1 MPPILG
7 SKPQGFNKM
16 RQESVRPALARRVLE
31 LLLPA
36 TACCLISACA
46 LKMNLVD
53 LAPEAEDTVSALPDE
68 FTGTE
73 DAGSYEPLEWWK
85 AFADPVLDR
94 VIEAAL
100 DSNFDLAEAV
110 ARVKQARARER
121 IVKAPA
127 FPLIRPGLDITDT
140 DVPTNASIAA
150 QLDEVGLGE
159 DVYSDFGIELPDR
172 LDLTTYTLSAD
183 FSYEI
188 DFWGRNRND
197 ALAAGA
203 ERLAQEADFLT
214 ARMGVLAGTVGA
226 YLEIVELRRQQRL
239 ARDNVDILAQRESLA
254 RFRYDRGRTDAL
266 SLYRARQQ
274 LRNAEAGLPQLEA
287 RLTDAEGRLW
297 VLLGGYRSDLEALL
311 PDALTPA
318 AAPEPVPAG
327 IPADLLTQRPDV
339 HAARQRMEAA
349 RFTVGA
355 RRADLFPSLSLY
367 GSIGLQSTE
376 GGEWFD
382 PDQWFRNLSFNLLG
396 PVFQGSRLRSN
407 VALAEA
413 RLDEAAAAYG
423 RSVVTAVQEVEAALA
438 QLQASR
444 RRHALLESL
453 AQEAQTENA
462 LHEQR
467 YVSGVGEYEAFLTA
481 AQNLLDAQSG
491 LAAAARDLGYARL
504 ALHRAL
510 GGAWTGE
517 DRPALSQGNT
527 PSAEPATTARYKRRH
542 ESHSVRPSS
551 PSVCLSCECRN
562 PVDNKTPYNECLL
575 TGFLHSQERRTGSKN
590 DRL

>member
-16 RQESVRPALARRVLE
+16 RQESVRPALARRVLA

-85 AFADPVLDR
+85 TFADPVLDR

-110 ARVKQARARER
+110 ARVEQARARER

-127 FPLIRPGLDITDT
+127 FPLLQPSADITDI
-140 DVPTNASIAA
+140 DIPTNAGIAA
-150 QLDEVGLGE
+150 QLDEVGLGP

-172 LDLTTYTLSAD
+172 LDLTTYTLGVD
-183 FSYEI
+183 FSYEL

-203 ERLAQEADFLT
+203 ERLASEADYLT
-214 ARMGVLAGTVGA
+214 ARMGVLAETVRT
-226 YLEIVELRRQQRL
+226 YLEIVDLRRQRNL
-239 ARDNVDILAQRESLA
+239 AGENVEIFRQRESLA
-254 RFRYDRGRTDAL
+254 EFRYDRGRIDTLAL
-266 SLYRARQQ
+266 YAARQN
-274 LRNAEAGLPQLEA
+274 LRNAEAELPQIEA
-287 RLTDAEGRLW
+287 LLADAEGRLW
-297 VLLGGYRSDLEALL
+297 VLLGGYRSELEEML
-311 PDALTPA
+311 PDSLTPA
-318 AAPEPVPAG
+318 AALEPVPVG
-327 IPADLLTQRPDV
+327 IPADLLAQRPDV
-339 HAARQRMEAA
+339 SAARQRVQAA
-349 RFTVGA
+349 RYTVGA
-355 RRADLFPSLSLY
+355 RRADMFPSLSLY

-407 VALAEA
+407 VDLAEA

-423 RSVVTAVQEVEAALA
+423 RSVVTAVKEVEAALA
-438 QLQASR
+438 RLEAGR
-444 RRHALLESL
+444 RRHVLLASL
-453 AQEAQTENA
+453 ADEALAENA
-462 LHEQR
+462 LQEQR

-481 AQNLLDAQSG
+481 AQNLLGAQSG
-491 LAAAARDLGYARL
+491 LAAAERDLGYARL

-510 GGAWTGE
+510 GGAWTVR
-517 DRPALSQGNT
+517 DREATGQGN
-527 PSAEPATTARYKRRH
+527 AEPERMLADTT
-542 ESHSVRPSS
+542 E
-551 PSVCLSCECRN
+551 
-562 PVDNKTPYNECLL
+562 
-575 TGFLHSQERRTGSKN
+575 
-590 DRL
+590 

>member
-1 MPPILG
+1 MIET
-7 SKPQGFNKM
+7 
-16 RQESVRPALARRVLE
+16 RITTR
-31 LLLPA
+31 A
-36 TACCLISACA
+36 TANRYLAVVIACLLCSACS
-46 LKMNLVD
+46 LNTSLVD
-53 LAPEAEDTVSALPDE
+53 MAPQAGDPVANLPGEYAGAEA
-68 FTGTE
+68 
-73 DAGSYEPLEWWK
+73 AGAYEPLQWWK
-85 AFADPVLDR
+85 AFADPTLDR

-100 DSNFDLAEAV
+100 ASNFDLAEAI
-110 ARVKQARARER
+110 ARVEQARARER

-140 DVPTNASIAA
+140 DVPTNAGIAA
-150 QLDEVGLGE
+150 QLDEVGLDE
-159 DVYSDFGIELPDR
+159 DVYSDFGIEIPDR

-203 ERLAQEADFLT
+203 ERQAQEADFLT
-214 ARMGVLAGTVGA
+214 ARMGVLAETVGA

-239 ARDNVDILAQRESLA
+239 ARDNVEILAQRESLA
-254 RFRYDRGRTDAL
+254 RFRYDHGRTDTL
-266 SLYRARQQ
+266 SLYRARRQ
-274 LRNAEAGLPQLEA
+274 LRNAEADLPQLEA

-339 HAARQRMEAA
+339 HAAWQRVEAA
-349 RFTVGA
+349 RYTVGA
-355 RRADLFPSLSLY
+355 RRADMFPSLSLY

-396 PVFQGSRLRSN
+396 PLFQGSRLRSN
-407 VALAEA
+407 VDLAEA

-423 RSVVTAVQEVEAALA
+423 RSVVTAVKEVEAALA
-438 QLQASR
+438 RLEAGR
-444 RRHALLESL
+444 RRHSLLASL
-453 AQEAQTENA
+453 ADEALAENA
-462 LHEQR
+462 LQEQR
-467 YVSGVGEYEAFLTA
+467 YVSGVGEYVAFLTA
-481 AQNLLDAQSG
+481 AQNLLGAQSA
-491 LAAAARDLGYARL
+491 LAAAERDLGYARL

-510 GGAWTGE
+510 GGAWTVR
-517 DRPALSQGNT
+517 DREASGQGNAT
-527 PSAEPATTARYKRRH
+527 PAEPERMLADTT
-542 ESHSVRPSS
+542 E
-551 PSVCLSCECRN
+551 
-562 PVDNKTPYNECLL
+562 
-575 TGFLHSQERRTGSKN
+575 
-590 DRL
+590 

>member
-85 AFADPVLDR
+85 TFADPVLDR

-127 FPLIRPGLDITDT
+127 FPLLQPSADITDI
-140 DVPTNASIAA
+140 DIPTNAGIAA
-150 QLDEVGLGE
+150 QLDEVGLGP

-172 LDLTTYTLSAD
+172 LDLTTYTLGVD
-183 FSYEI
+183 FSYEL

-203 ERLAQEADFLT
+203 ERLAQEADYLT
-214 ARMGVLAGTVGA
+214 ARMGVLAETVRI
-226 YLEIVELRRQQRL
+226 YLEIVDLRRQRNL
-239 ARDNVDILAQRESLA
+239 ASENVEIFRQRESLA
-254 RFRYDRGRTDAL
+254 GFRYDRGRIDTLAL
-266 SLYRARQQ
+266 YAARQN
-274 LRNAEAGLPQLEA
+274 LRNAEAELPQIEA
-287 RLTDAEGRLW
+287 LLADAEGRLW
-297 VLLGGYRSDLEALL
+297 VLLGGYRSDLEEML
-311 PDALTPA
+311 PDSLTPA
-318 AAPEPVPAG
+318 AALEPVPVG
-327 IPADLLTQRPDV
+327 IPADLLAQRPDV
-339 HAARQRMEAA
+339 SAARQRVQAA
-349 RFTVGA
+349 RYTVGA
-355 RRADLFPSLSLY
+355 RRADMFPSLSLY

-407 VALAEA
+407 VDLAEA
-413 RLDEAAAAYG
+413 RLDEVAAAYG
-423 RSVVTAVQEVEAALA
+423 RRVVTAVKEVEAALA
-438 QLQASR
+438 RLEAGR
-444 RRHALLESL
+444 RRHVLLASL
-453 AQEAQTENA
+453 ADEALAENA
-462 LHEQR
+462 LQEQR

-481 AQNLLDAQSG
+481 AQNLLGAQSG
-491 LAAAARDLGYARL
+491 LAAAERDLGYARL

-510 GGAWTGE
+510 GGAWTVRE
-517 DRPALSQGNT
+517 HNARSRANAD
-527 PSAEPATTARYKRRH
+527 SAEPVPMLADSI
-542 ESHSVRPSS
+542 E
-551 PSVCLSCECRN
+551 
-562 PVDNKTPYNECLL
+562 
-575 TGFLHSQERRTGSKN
+575 
-590 DRL
+590 